1 MVKYGKYLEIY
12 GKIINII
19 DVLGWVILNK
29 KTKIIILIAVD
40 ILALTAVSFGTYKY
54 YEGKSVQAYQN
65 NVVASVVN
73 PTEKIV
79 ESTTVEVPK
88 PEPPKVEV
96 KLPRLSEVTMNS
108 AGDCTIGTDTN
119 FGYSGSYIQVFNNN
133 NRDYNYFFK
142 NVYDIFKNDDITTVN
157 LETTFTNETTKVPK
171 KFNFKASPEMA
182 EVLTSSSIEAVNIS
196 NNHIMDYG
204 TKGFQDT
211 IETLKSYK
219 INYFGEG
226 TKYVTEIKGV
236 KFGFLGYKG
245 FEDSK
250 AFYTKLRADILEL
263 KNQNCIVVINFH
275 WGIERSYSPN
285 KTQKELAHFSI
296 DNGADLIIGHH
307 PHVIQGLEKYKGKII
322 AYSLGNFSFGGNRN
336 PSDKDTFI
344 LQTSFKFENEK
355 LKSYG
360 IKVIPY
366 SVSSVDYKNDYCPT
380 PLQGNKKTAL
390 LNKLNKLSFNLGF
403 TLSDSFSYIEVNN

>member
-1 MVKYGKYLEIY
+1 M
-12 GKIINII
+12 
-19 DVLGWVILNK
+19 
-29 KTKIIILIAVD
+29 IAVD
-40 ILALTAVSFGTYKY
+40 ILAITAVTFGAYKY
-54 YEGKSVQAYQN
+54 YESKSVQAYQN
-65 NVVASVVN
+65 NLVAADHK
-73 PTEKIV
+73 PTEKVV
-79 ESTTVEVPK
+79 ESTTIESTKEIPK
-88 PEPPKVEV
+88 QEPPKVEV
-96 KLPRLSEVTMNS
+96 QLPQLSEITMNS

-142 NVYDIFKNDDITTVN
+142 NVYDIFKTDDITTVN
-157 LETTFTNETTKVPK
+157 LETTFTNETTKTPK
-171 KFNFKASPEMA
+171 KYNFKASPEMA

-204 TKGFQDT
+204 TKGFEDT
-211 IETLKSYK
+211 IKTLKSNK

-245 FEDSK
+245 FDEGK
-250 AFYTKLRADILEL
+250 AFYNKLKADILEL
-263 KNQNCIVVINFH
+263 KKQNCIVIINFH
-275 WGIERSYSPN
+275 WGIERNYTPN
-285 KTQKELAHFSI
+285 KTQKEMAHFSI

-322 AYSLGNFSFGGNRN
+322 AYSLGNFSFGGNKN

-344 LQTSFKFENEK
+344 LQTNFKFENEK

-360 IKVIPY
+360 IKVIPC

-380 PLQGNKKTAL
+380 PLQGNKKNAL

-403 TLSDSFSYIEVNN
+403 TLSDSFSYINVNN